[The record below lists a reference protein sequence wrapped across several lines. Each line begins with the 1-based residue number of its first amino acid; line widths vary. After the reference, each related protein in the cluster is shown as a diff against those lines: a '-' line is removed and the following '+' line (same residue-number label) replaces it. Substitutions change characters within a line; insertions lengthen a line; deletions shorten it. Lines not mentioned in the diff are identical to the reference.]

1 MLLLPAL
8 CMRTAAEKRSF
19 ALIVKKGHKKTQC
32 RKKYRDAKE
41 RKGARPTT
49 AGAQIAIVNESG
61 LSNCQAK
68 DKNPARRQSLVV
80 VLVGHEVQAL
90 VDTASD
96 PNLIRKDIVDSLC
109 LRPLFLTR
117 AVTTSWR
124 YTHEGLLGLS

>member
-1 MLLLPAL
+1 MTTRTRPAL
-8 CMRTAAEKRSF
+8 STSAQLEQSDAPVASSLYEDSRRKEVFCSYCE
-19 ALIVKKGHKKTQC
+19 KKGHKETQC

-80 VLVGHEVQAL
+80 VLVGHEV
-90 VDTASD
+90 
-96 PNLIRKDIVDSLC
+96 
-109 LRPLFLTR
+109 
-117 AVTTSWR
+117 
-124 YTHEGLLGLS
+124 